1 MTKEWV
7 VDALPSLV
15 SDAQFNADGLI
26 PCIAQDVSTKEVLM
40 MAWMDEEAL
49 VRTLTGGRMTYYS
62 RSRSEYWRKGD
73 SSGNIQV
80 ARRLRL
86 DCDGDVLLAEV
97 EQTGPACH
105 TGAATCF
112 DADHSHG

>member
-1 MTKEWV
+1 
-7 VDALPSLV
+7 
-15 SDAQFNADGLI
+15 
-26 PCIAQDVSTKEVLM
+26 
-40 MAWMDEEAL
+40 
-49 VRTLTGGRMTYYS
+49 MTYYS

-73 SSGNIQV
+73 TSGNIQV
-80 ARRLRL
+80 VLQLRL